1 MLTWLTTPN
10 KTNFN
15 ELLTKPL
22 DMLIA
27 SKNRRKQELTM
38 REEYA
43 ERMLPTRPLE
53 PVVMNDTNELAR
65 ILISDL
71 ISELL
76 N

>member
-1 MLTWLTTPN
+1 MQSWLTTPN
-10 KTNFN
+10 KTDFN

>member
-10 KTNFN
+10 KTDFN

>member
-1 MLTWLTTPN
+1 MQSWLTTPN

-27 SKNRRKQELTM
+27 SKNRHKQELTM

-53 PVVMNDTNELAR
+53 PVVINDTNELAR

>member
-1 MLTWLTTPN
+1 MQSWLTTPN

>member
-1 MLTWLTTPN
+1 
-10 KTNFN
+10 
-15 ELLTKPL
+15 
-22 DMLIA
+22 
-27 SKNRRKQELTM
+27 M

>member
-10 KTNFN
+10 KTDFN

-53 PVVMNDTNELAR
+53 PVVIKEIKDLGR

-71 ISELL
+71 FL
-76 N
+76 

>member
-1 MLTWLTTPN
+1 MQSWLTTPN

-27 SKNRRKQELTM
+27 SKNRHKQELTM